1 MIIFFILTIIIFA
14 IVDYST
20 SALLFFVISPM
31 IYDLDCIVKNWWN
44 CQKTSQKFKKSS
56 LKLDDV

>member
-1 MIIFFILTIIIFA
+1 MIIIFILTIIIFA

-20 SALLFFVISPM
+20 SALLFFAISPM

-44 CQKTSQKFKKSS
+44 YQKTSQKNQKEFFKT
-56 LKLDDV
+56 

>member
-1 MIIFFILTIIIFA
+1 MIILFILTIIIFA

-20 SALLFFVISPM
+20 SALLFFAISPV
-31 IYDLDCIVKNWWN
+31 IYDLDCIAKNWWN
-44 CQKTSQKFKKSS
+44 YQKTSQKIKNKP

>member
-1 MIIFFILTIIIFA
+1 MIIFFVLTIIIFI

-31 IYDLDCIVKNWWN
+31 IYDLDYIVKNWWN
-44 CQKTSQKFKKSS
+44 SQKTSQKIKKNS